1 MKIQRIITAEGQSG
15 VATRVDTI
23 DTAAIKY
30 LSNIW
35 GFDRVPDLPL
45 SPEQVLGE
53 YQKKGAFGPLGSVRV
68 HLAVAKP
75 EPQQGPKLLRK
86 LRSTVT
92 ALHTAATVD
101 FGTWGGLVRGKE
113 GDGIHRTD
121 TIDLIVVIDGEINV
135 GYPGEDGRL
144 HEITI
149 KAGDVVVHNG
159 TFHNWHNRSAKDCL
173 MLFVVTAS
181 KRRTNK

>member
-15 VATRVDTI
+15 VATRIDTI

-45 SPEQVLGE
+45 SPQQALGE
-53 YQKKGAFGPLGSVRV
+53 YQKKGAFGPLGSMRV

-75 EPQQGPKLLRK
+75 EPQKGPQLLRK
-86 LRSTVT
+86 LRSAVT

-101 FGTWGGLVRGKE
+101 FGTWGGLVRGRE
-113 GDGIHRTD
+113 GDGIHRTN
-121 TIDLIVVIDGEINV
+121 TIDLIAVIDGEINV
-135 GYPGEDGRL
+135 GYPGEDGQVYE
-144 HEITI
+144 HTI

-159 TFHNWHNRSAKDCL
+159 TFHNWHNRSTKDCL
-173 MLFVVTAS
+173 MFLVVIAAERKS
-181 KRRTNK
+181 S